1 MDRIAVS
8 ELTLKAS
15 AKRVDGDSGR
25 CTDIFLRTRRKNARC
40 EDTVILVYKI
50 SAIVGIFRIMVEFRN
65 RTAGTTF
72 LSTDSSF
79 VGNMFLTCLISAA
92 STALRWISRH
102 LDFSGSPVNFRVM
115 FMKPGMS

>member
-50 SAIVGIFRIMVEFRN
+50 SAIVGIFCIMVEFRN
-65 RTAGTTF
+65 RTTGTTF
-72 LSTDSSF
+72 LPTDSSF
-79 VGNMFLTCLISAA
+79 VGNAFLTSFFSAA
-92 STALRWISRH
+92 STALRWTSGH
-102 LDFSGSPVNFRVM
+102 LGFSSSPIDFRVM
-115 FMKPGMS
+115 FTKPRMS